1 MVVASNVEG
10 GSFATTVAVSFAT
23 SFVTT
28 SFSFF
33 LDVDVWLMEGEA
45 EMDSTEVL
53 VSFLVDV
60 IVVSFD
66 PPGNEETARGPFE
79 SRRLVE

>member
-10 GSFATTVAVSFAT
+10 GSFATTVAVSFA
-23 SFVTT
+23 T